1 MKQEQ
6 DQEPIVVHAEALHN
20 GDVLLTFADASC
32 AIYPT
37 PLLRSML
44 SLTDRF
50 VDHEF
55 KKMQQEREVLLLPS
69 ISPRAVLCEV

>member
-1 MKQEQ
+1 MEQ
-6 DQEPIVVHAEALHN
+6 DQEPIVVHAEALYG
-20 GDVLLTFADASC
+20 GDVLLTFGDASC
-32 AIYPT
+32 AIFSA

-55 KKMQQEREVLLLPS
+55 KKMQQDPEIFLLPS
-69 ISPRAVLCEV
+69 IADGEMN